1 MLTIIVDNVP
11 AIANDRR
18 ARVRSSPAS
27 SQHSQ
32 ISLQQGRPTM
42 RYFLPI
48 LGLLIV
54 IGGLGGIKFAQISS
68 LIAFGKAAEAAGPP
82 PEAVG
87 AALTQELS
95 WEGQLSAV
103 GSVVAERGVSV
114 SNDSPGVVKAIKF
127 DSGDEVK
134 KGQVLVELD
143 TGVERAQLASAQARR
158 DLAMQTA
165 ERTRKL
171 AASQTVTQAKV
182 DTDEAQL
189 KTAETELSALSAQI
203 DRKVVRAAFTGRLGI
218 RQVNLGQYLAP
229 GSTLTTLEALD
240 SVFVDFTLPQQS
252 LHDLTVGLPV
262 RVTVNGNVASGQP
275 LVANGTIAAVDPS
288 VDATTRSIKVRAA
301 VPNPGQKLRPGMF
314 VDVGVLLPKRAN
326 VVAVPQT
333 AVVHASYGDS
343 VFIVEAPKAEDK
355 VPPGTAVKVARQ
367 QFVRLGES
375 RGDFIAVVDGV
386 KVGQQVV
393 TQGAFKLHNGA
404 RVLVNDKVPLQPK
417 VSPTPENQ

>member
-1 MLTIIVDNVP
+1 
-11 AIANDRR
+11 
-18 ARVRSSPAS
+18 
-27 SQHSQ
+27 
-32 ISLQQGRPTM
+32 M

-68 LIAFGKAAEAAGPP
+68 LIAYGKAAEAAGPP

-87 AALTQELS
+87 ASNAQDLS

-103 GSVVAERGVSV
+103 GSVVAERGVAV
-114 SNDSPGVVKAIKF
+114 SNDSPGMVKAIKF

-143 TGVERAQLASAQARR
+143 TGVERAQLASAAARR
-158 DLAMQTA
+158 DLAKQTA

-189 KTAETELSALSAQI
+189 KTAETELNALSAQI
-203 DRKVVRAAFTGRLGI
+203 DRKVVRAAFSGRLGI
-218 RQVNLGQYLAP
+218 RKVNLGQYLAP
-229 GSTLTTLEALD
+229 GTTMTTLEALD
-240 SVFVDFTLPQQS
+240 SVFVDFTLPQQT
-252 LHDLTVGLPV
+252 LHDVTVGLPV
-262 RVTVNGNVASGQP
+262 RITVNGNSAAGDSFT
-275 LVANGTIAAVDPS
+275 ANGSVAAVDPS
-288 VDATTRSIKVRAA
+288 IDPTTRSIKVRAA

-314 VDVGVLLPKRAN
+314 VDAGVVLPKHAS

-333 AVVHASYGDS
+333 AVLHASYGDS
-343 VFIVEAPKAEDK
+343 VFLVEAPKPEDK
-355 VPPGTAVKVARQ
+355 VQPGANIKIARQ

-375 RGDFIAVVDGV
+375 RGDFVAVVDGV

-393 TQGAFKLHNGA
+393 TQGAFKLHNGS
-404 RVLVNDKVPLQPK
+404 RVLISNSVPQNPQVQPK
-417 VSPTPENQ
+417 PENQ

>member
-1 MLTIIVDNVP
+1 
-11 AIANDRR
+11 
-18 ARVRSSPAS
+18 
-27 SQHSQ
+27 
-32 ISLQQGRPTM
+32 M

-87 AALTQELS
+87 GAPAQELS

-103 GSVVAERGVSV
+103 GSVVAERGVAV

-158 DLAMQTA
+158 DLAQQTA

-189 KTAETELSALSAQI
+189 KTAQTELSALSAQI
-203 DRKVVRAAFTGRLGI
+203 DRKVVRAAFTGRLGM

-229 GSTLTTLEALD
+229 GTTMTTLEALD
-240 SVFVDFTLPQQS
+240 SVFVDFTLPQQA
-252 LHDLTVGLPV
+252 LPDLNVGLPV
-262 RVTVNGNVASGQP
+262 RITVNGNLTAGEP
-275 LVANGTIAAVDPS
+275 LVATGTIAAVDPS
-288 VDATTRSIKVRAA
+288 VDPATRSIKVRAA

-314 VDVGVLLPKRAN
+314 VDAGVLLPKRAS

-333 AVVHASYGDS
+333 AIVHASYGDS
-343 VFIVEAPKAEDK
+343 LFVIEEPKAEDK
-355 VPPGTAVKVARQ
+355 VPPGTKVQIARQ
-367 QFVRLGES
+367 QFVKLGEA
-375 RGDFIAVVDGV
+375 RGDFVAVLGGV
-386 KVGQQVV
+386 KAGQQVV

-404 RVLVNDKVPLQPK
+404 RVMVNTKVPLDPK
-417 VSPTPENQ
+417 VSPKPENQ

>member
-1 MLTIIVDNVP
+1 
-11 AIANDRR
+11 
-18 ARVRSSPAS
+18 
-27 SQHSQ
+27 
-32 ISLQQGRPTM
+32 M

-68 LIAFGKAAEAAGPP
+68 LIAYGKAAEAAGPP

-87 AALTQELS
+87 ASSAQDLS

-103 GSVVAERGVSV
+103 GSVVAERGVAV
-114 SNDSPGVVKAIKF
+114 SNDSPGMVKAIKF

-143 TGVERAQLASAQARR
+143 TGVERAQLASAAARR
-158 DLAMQTA
+158 DLAQQTA

-182 DTDEAQL
+182 ETDEAQL
-189 KTAETELSALSAQI
+189 KTAETELNALSAQI
-203 DRKVVRAAFTGRLGI
+203 DRKVVRAAFSGRLGI
-218 RQVNLGQYLAP
+218 RKVNLGQYLAP
-229 GSTLTTLEALD
+229 GTTMTTLEALD
-240 SVFVDFTLPQQS
+240 AVFVDFTLPQQT
-252 LHDLTVGLPV
+252 LHDVTVGLPV
-262 RVTVNGNVASGQP
+262 RITVNGNLSAGESFT
-275 LVANGTIAAVDPS
+275 ANGTVAAVDPS
-288 VDATTRSIKVRAA
+288 IDPTTRSIKVRAA

-314 VDVGVLLPKRAN
+314 VDAGVVLPKRAS

-333 AVVHASYGDS
+333 AVLHASYGDS
-343 VFIVEAPKAEDK
+343 VFVIEAPKPEDK
-355 VPPGTAVKVARQ
+355 VQPGAPIKIARQ

-375 RGDFIAVVDGV
+375 RGDFVAIVDGL

-393 TQGAFKLHNGA
+393 TQGAFKLHNGS
-404 RVLVNDKVPLQPK
+404 RVLISDSVPQNPQVQPK
-417 VSPTPENQ
+417 PENQ

>member
-1 MLTIIVDNVP
+1 
-11 AIANDRR
+11 
-18 ARVRSSPAS
+18 
-27 SQHSQ
+27 
-32 ISLQQGRPTM
+32 M

-48 LGLLIV
+48 LGLLII

-87 AALTQELS
+87 AASAQELS

-143 TGVERAQLASAQARR
+143 TGVERAQLASAAARR
-158 DLAMQTA
+158 DLALQTA
-165 ERTRKL
+165 NRTRKL
-171 AASQTVTQAKV
+171 AESQTVTQAKV

-218 RQVNLGQYLAP
+218 RQVNLGQYLPP
-229 GSTLTTLEALD
+229 GTSLTTLEALD
-240 SVFVDFTLPQQS
+240 SVFVDFSLPQQA
-252 LHDLTVGLPV
+252 LHDLKVGLPV
-262 RVTVNGNVASGQP
+262 RVTVDGNLAAGESFQ
-275 LVANGTIAAVDPS
+275 ADGTIAALDPS
-288 VDATTRSIKVRAA
+288 IDPGTRTIKVRAS

-314 VDVGVLLPKRAN
+314 VNAGVVLPKRAS

-343 VFIVEAPKAEDK
+343 VFVIEAPKAEDK
-355 VPPGTAVKVARQ
+355 VPPGTPTKIARQ
-367 QFVRLGES
+367 QFVRVGES
-375 RGDFIAVVDGV
+375 RGDFVAIVDGI
-386 KVGQQVV
+386 KLGQQVV

-404 RVLVNDKVPLQPK
+404 RVLISTSVPQNPK
-417 VSPTPENQ
+417 VNPTPENQ

>member
-1 MLTIIVDNVP
+1 
-11 AIANDRR
+11 
-18 ARVRSSPAS
+18 
-27 SQHSQ
+27 
-32 ISLQQGRPTM
+32 M

-68 LIAFGKAAEAAGPP
+68 LIAYGKAAEAAGPP

-87 AALTQELS
+87 ASNAQDLS

-103 GSVVAERGVSV
+103 GSVVAERGVAV
-114 SNDSPGVVKAIKF
+114 SNDSPGMVKAIKF

-143 TGVERAQLASAQARR
+143 TGVERAQLASAAARR
-158 DLAMQTA
+158 DLAQQTA

-182 DTDEAQL
+182 DADEAQL
-189 KTAETELSALSAQI
+189 KTAETELNALSAQI
-203 DRKVVRAAFTGRLGI
+203 DRKVVRAAFSGRLGI
-218 RQVNLGQYLAP
+218 RKVNLGQYLAP
-229 GSTLTTLEALD
+229 GTTMTTLEALD
-240 SVFVDFTLPQQS
+240 SVFVDFTLPQQT
-252 LHDLTVGLPV
+252 LHDVTVGLPV
-262 RVTVNGNVASGQP
+262 RITVNGSSGAGESFT
-275 LVANGTIAAVDPS
+275 ANGSVAAVDPS
-288 VDATTRSIKVRAA
+288 IDPTTRSIKVRAA

-314 VDVGVLLPKRAN
+314 VDAGVVLPKHAS

-333 AVVHASYGDS
+333 AVLHASYGDS
-343 VFIVEAPKAEDK
+343 VFLVEAPKPEDK
-355 VPPGTAVKVARQ
+355 VQPGANIKIARQ

-375 RGDFIAVVDGV
+375 RGDFVAIVDGV

-393 TQGAFKLHNGA
+393 TQGAFKLHNGS
-404 RVLVNDKVPLQPK
+404 RVLISDKVPQNPQVQPK
-417 VSPTPENQ
+417 PENQ